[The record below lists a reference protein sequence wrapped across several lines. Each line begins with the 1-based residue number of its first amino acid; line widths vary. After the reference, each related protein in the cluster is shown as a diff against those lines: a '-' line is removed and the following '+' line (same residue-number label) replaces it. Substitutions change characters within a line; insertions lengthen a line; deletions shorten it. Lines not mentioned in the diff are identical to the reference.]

1 MEIHEETEYDLDG
14 TLLRFSSV
22 FILLYNIFT
31 VITGSFA
38 ESKVDFPNELHIIN
52 GVVEISQVTLQIV
65 FLETLKSKVII

>member
-1 MEIHEETEYDLDG
+1 MEIHEEAEYDLDG

-38 ESKVDFPNELHIIN
+38 ESKVDFPSELHIIN
-52 GVVEISQVTLQIV
+52 GVVEISQATLQIV